1 MNTMVMLVRREFW
14 EHRSLWIA
22 PLIWVGVIVV
32 LFSWVL
38 FVGARHLDGNS
49 IPGTPPGIHEPGI
62 EMSPADRAEF
72 QEKLRAGVQVDD
84 SRKQT
89 VTTFS
94 FLLIGAMISGFA
106 TVVVFFYL
114 IDCLF
119 TERRDRSILFW
130 KSLPIS
136 DTQVV
141 LSKLATAMVAVPVGV
156 ILLSAATQFLLYCL
170 VWLRFHGTLFGELMP
185 DWDFLSWLRSQ
196 GLALGIL
203 VGSLL
208 WYAPIAA
215 YFLLLSAWARRL
227 VFLWAVVPLIAIPV
241 LEGIFFHSSK
251 FAQFLSYRFGGYAK
265 LMHLDEKVFS
275 SNDQALPRVEEMFDA
290 FHFSGLFTSADM
302 WLGLVA
308 AAALIYATI
317 RIRRYRDES

>member
-1 MNTMVMLVRREFW
+1 MNTMAMLVRREFW

-49 IPGTPPGIHEPGI
+49 IPGTPPGLEQPGI
-62 EMSPADRAEF
+62 EMSEADRAEL
-72 QEKLRAGVQVDD
+72 QKHLGAGVQLDD
-84 SRKQT
+84 SRKQS
-89 VTTFS
+89 VSTFS

-130 KSLPIS
+130 KSLPVS

-141 LSKLATAMVAVPVGV
+141 LSKLLTAMVAVPLGV
-156 ILLSAATQFLLYCL
+156 IVLSAATQFLLYCL
-170 VWLRFHGTLFGELMP
+170 VWLRFHGTMFGELMP
-185 DWDFLSWLRSQ
+185 DWDFMSWMRSQ
-196 GLALGIL
+196 GLAIGIM

-215 YFLLLSAWARRL
+215 YFLLLSVWARRL

-241 LEGIFFHSSK
+241 LEGIFFHTSR
-251 FAQFLSYRFGGYAK
+251 FADFLGYRFGGYMK
-265 LMHLDEKVFS
+265 LMHLEENAFS
-275 SNDQALPRVEEMFDA
+275 SSKDGLPRVEEVFDS
-290 FHFSGLFTSADM
+290 FHFSGLFTSVDM

-308 AAALIYATI
+308 AAVLVYATI

>member
-1 MNTMVMLVRREFW
+1 MNTMLMLVRREFW

-22 PLIWVGVIVV
+22 PLVWVGVIVV

-38 FVGARHLDGNS
+38 FIEARGFDGNF
-49 IPGTPPGIHEPGI
+49 PPEHAGI
-62 EMSPADRAEF
+62 EMSETDRAEV
-72 QEKLRAGVQVDD
+72 QEQLRAGAQIDD
-84 SRKQT
+84 SRKQSVFT
-89 VTTFS
+89 LSYLV
-94 FLLIGAMISGFA
+94 IGAMISGFA

-130 KSLPIS
+130 KSLPVS

-141 LSKLATAMVAVPVGV
+141 LSKLLTAMVAVPLGV
-156 ILLSAATQFLLYCL
+156 IVLSGATQLLLYCL
-170 VWLRFHGTLFGELMP
+170 VWLKFSGTLVGELMP

-196 GLALGIL
+196 GLALGIM
-203 VGSLL
+203 VGSVL

-215 YFLLLSAWARRL
+215 YFLLLSVWARRL

-241 LEGIFFHSSK
+241 LEGIFFHTSR
-251 FAQFLSYRFGGYAK
+251 FADFLAYRFGGYMK
-265 LMHLDEKVFS
+265 LMHLDQQTFQSGHGKDE
-275 SNDQALPRVEEMFDA
+275 LPRVEEIFSAFD
-290 FHFSGLFTSADM
+290 FSGILASVDM

-308 AAALIYATI
+308 AAGLVYATI
-317 RIRRYRDES
+317 RIRRFRDES